1 MLKAEDVPEKDEL
14 RYQSHFRG
22 SKAAMNAARAL
33 TTVARRAPQLTTTAV
48 APARK
53 YRTLAQIKELQKQF
67 SKDDGVPVYLKGGPM
82 DKIMYQ
88 FTLGLTCV
96 TLGMCFYNMYHLI
109 YRQAK

>member
-1 MLKAEDVPEKDEL
+1 
-14 RYQSHFRG
+14 
-22 SKAAMNAARAL
+22 MNAARAL

-82 DKIMYQ
+82 DKVLYQ
-88 FTLGLTCV
+88 FTLGLTCF

>member
-1 MLKAEDVPEKDEL
+1 
-14 RYQSHFRG
+14 
-22 SKAAMNAARAL
+22 MNAARAV

-67 SKDDGVPVYLKGGPM
+67 SKDDGVPVYLKGGPF
-82 DKIMYQ
+82 DQVLYR
-88 FTLGLTCV
+88 FTLGLTV
-96 TLGMCFYNMYHLI
+96 VSLSMCFYNVYRLI